1 VPTPGAVQGKT
12 VHGKTVRGKTIQGE
26 PVQGKSGWLDV
37 RFPALRAFLVGR
49 VYATHNY
56 RPAVR
61 LALADMLAELE
72 RSGGWGLD
80 AGAGQKKMHPRLLAI
95 DVSPNPTVDCLASA
109 EALPFRTASLG
120 LVVSQ
125 EVVEHLADPWRAV
138 AEAARVLKPGG
149 RLYLQAPFVIGYH
162 ASPRDYWRFTGEG
175 LGQLLASAGLQIER
189 LEPSVGAGSGMYRI
203 AVEFWAV
210 LAAAAWP
217 RLYLPVKA
225 LGVILLRPLCFA
237 DRLAASSPA
246 AHRIPGGYFAVAV
259 KPSCIS

>member
-1 VPTPGAVQGKT
+1 MPGAVQSKPLQSKPG
-12 VHGKTVRGKTIQGE
+12 HGRLLLRGK
-26 PVQGKSGWLDV
+26 PPQGKPSWLDV
-37 RFPALRAFLVGR
+37 RFPALRSFLVGR
-49 VYATHNY
+49 VYANHNHS
-56 RPAVR
+56 PAVR
-61 LALADMLAELE
+61 RVLADLLAELE
-72 RSGGWGLD
+72 RSGEWGLD
-80 AGAGQKKMHPRLLAI
+80 AGAGQKKMHSRVLAI
-95 DVSPNPTVDCLASA
+95 DLSPNATVDGLASA

-125 EVVEHLADPWRAV
+125 EVVEHLADPWGAV

-175 LGQLLASAGLQIER
+175 LEQLLASAGLQIER
-189 LEPSVGAGSGMYRI
+189 LEPAVGAGSGMYRI
-203 AVEFWAV
+203 AVEFWAA

-225 LGVILLRPLCFA
+225 LGVILLRPLCFV
-237 DRLAASSPA
+237 DRLIAASPA

-259 KPSCIS
+259 KPS